1 MKVEGTLVS
10 GSTGS
15 TGSTLKVSISLINDI
30 NILMCVHFINLG
42 TYDSS
47 FTSKL

>member
-1 MKVEGTLVS
+1 MNTEGSEGRRYISLVV
-10 GSTGS
+10 
-15 TGSTLKVSISLINDI
+15 LVVSISLINDI